1 LDKNANNI
9 FSPCGFCT
17 FLNNIS
23 IKENPINSIQMVL
36 IFNVS
41 AHFKIIIFGHIWNVR
56 DIDSHFDLS
65 LQQLRDCT
73 LSRTSDC

>member
-1 LDKNANNI
+1 MPTLYFLLVDFAL
-9 FSPCGFCT
+9 
-17 FLNNIS
+17 FLNKTS
-23 IKENPINSIQMVL
+23 IKENPINSTQTVL

-73 LSRTSDC
+73 LFCTSDC